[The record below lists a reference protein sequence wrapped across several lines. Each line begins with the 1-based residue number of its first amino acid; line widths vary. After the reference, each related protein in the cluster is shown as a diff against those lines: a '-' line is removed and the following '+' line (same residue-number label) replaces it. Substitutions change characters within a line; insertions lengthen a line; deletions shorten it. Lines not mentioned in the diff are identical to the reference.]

1 MTRFIL
7 IHNRYLQNVLKEAK
21 RVAEDGLTEE
31 ERRAHE
37 NLENARAARAEKRS
51 RRRARRRRDFF
62 DSDRGSWH
70 QVVDHKTGKLYWH
83 NYVTRKSMW
92 DKPPVLKCEE
102 EKKMMSKVEMEKQQ
116 WIEKLASQRKE
127 EKRRS
132 KTEAQHKT
140 SVASSSPP
148 SVLRYDGDDNANN
161 NHHQKRSKK
170 KKTRKKIRIKRLLK
184 GRVSPKAHER
194 FMNNRRNRVSP
205 GRVNDE
211 GSIISSSRRVRKK

>member
-1 MTRFIL
+1 M
-7 IHNRYLQNVLKEAK
+7 KEAK

-205 GRVNDE
+205 GRISDK

>member
-1 MTRFIL
+1 M
-7 IHNRYLQNVLKEAK
+7 KEAK
-21 RVAEDGLTEE
+21 RIAEDGLTEE

-70 QVVDHKTGKLYWH
+70 QVVDHKSGKLYWH
-83 NYVTRKSMW
+83 NYVTRKSVW
-92 DKPPVLKCEE
+92 EKPPVLKCEE
-102 EKKMMSKVEMEKQQ
+102 EKKMSEVEMEKQQ
-116 WIEKLASQRKE
+116 WIENLASQRKE

-132 KTEAQHKT
+132 KTEAQHKLP
-140 SVASSSPP
+140 SSP
-148 SVLRYDGDDNANN
+148 SVLRYDGGDNN
-161 NHHQKRSKK
+161 NHQKRSKK